1 MGFWEALSVAE
12 EMSKLSK
19 EEIFIDGIGGHER
32 RVKDNQK
39 HHYHLKSAHLALQYT
54 PPGTGFTPY
63 TQIGY
68 NERAPTSNEMYII
81 GPWGP
86 WARFTT
92 NPYLKPEKNLSFQ
105 IGANYQAKNWLA
117 RNDQFNIGFNYYRNR
132 IRDYIIYGPALL
144 PDAHYQMIF
153 NSSGDLQHIST
164 ANVNNLNAFVRH
176 GLELNLQYKQPLF
189 YVRLNATFPIRRDNK
204 ICSYLSPSGRSY
216 HQVYNA
222 DGTFDY
228 IPQGHSGKLCYSSWN
243 WQEAGAIE
251 PIRGN
256 LTVALTPDAGRWEV
270 GGTVHYR
277 GKQRAT
283 YWYDRDMITNRD
295 WAQERS
301 TARLPDKNQFL
312 TASLWP
318 QVIKLDLFASYRF
331 NDRLKMGIYLANA
344 TDQMD
349 ATTTTF
355 GYNFHPGRTL
365 TANLE
370 YRF

>member
-1 MGFWEALSVAE
+1 L
-12 EMSKLSK
+12 
-19 EEIFIDGIGGHER
+19 
-32 RVKDNQK
+32 
-39 HHYHLKSAHLALQYT
+39 LKSAHFALQYT

-63 TQIGY
+63 AQIGY

-92 NPYLKPEKNLSFQ
+92 NPYLKPEKNLSLQ
-105 IGANYQAKNWLA
+105 IGVNYQTKDWLA
-117 RNDQFNIGFNYYRNR
+117 KNDQFNIDLGYYRNR

-144 PDAHYQMIF
+144 PDASYGALFTSAGEFIPA
-153 NSSGDLQHIST
+153 SV
-164 ANVNNLNAFVRH
+164 ANVNNLNSFIRH

-189 YVRLNATFPIRRDNK
+189 YARLNATFPIRHDNK

-216 HQVYNA
+216 LEVPNA
-222 DGTFDY
+222 ADVSTDY

-251 PIRGN
+251 PIRGS

-277 GKQRAT
+277 GKQRAV
-283 YWYDRDMITNRD
+283 YWFDTDILVNRT
-295 WAQERS
+295 QSPKRS
-301 TARLPDKNQFL
+301 TGALPENSSFL
-312 TASLWP
+312 TGSLWP
-318 QVIKLDLFASYRF
+318 QTVKLDLFASYRF